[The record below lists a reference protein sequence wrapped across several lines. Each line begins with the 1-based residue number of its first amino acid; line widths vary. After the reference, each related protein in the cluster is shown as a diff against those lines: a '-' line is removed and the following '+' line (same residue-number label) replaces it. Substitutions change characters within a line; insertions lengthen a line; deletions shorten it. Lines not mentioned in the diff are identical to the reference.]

1 MTPARLGLA
10 SPALVAVAAMD
21 VPVEPDAEQA
31 RSWLAAELADPVY
44 HQGPSLLDRLYAW
57 VQEQLAALGP
67 AIAGVDPLVA
77 ALVVGGVILVV
88 VVVALLVAGPVR
100 RARLGPRGSHHVL
113 VDELRSAAELRA
125 AADASAAD
133 GRYHDA
139 VLDRFRAILRSLE
152 ERTVLDP
159 LPGRTAH
166 EAAEASAGR
175 LPSCAQD
182 LRTAGRLFD
191 DVAYGDLEATAESY
205 RWLTDLDRRVAETRP
220 TSPSAPVLAEV
231 GQQ

>member
-1 MTPARLGLA
+1 MTSARGLA
-10 SPALVAVAAMD
+10 WTALLAVAATD

-31 RSWLAAELADPVY
+31 RSWLAAELSDPVY
-44 HQGPSLLDRLYAW
+44 HQAPSLLERLLAW
-57 VQEQLAALGP
+57 IREQLDALGP
-67 AIAGVDPLVA
+67 AISRVDPLVA

-88 VVVALLVAGPVR
+88 VVIALLVAGPVR
-100 RARLGPRGSHHVL
+100 RARRGQRTSHEVL

-125 AADASAAD
+125 AADAAAAA

-139 VLDRFRAILRSLE
+139 VMDRFRAVLRSLE

-166 EAAEASAGR
+166 EGAEASAQR
-175 LPSCAQD
+175 LPTCAQD

-205 RWLTDLDRRVAETRP
+205 GWLADVDRRVGETRP
-220 TSPSAPVLAEV
+220 TSSGAPVLAEV
-231 GQQ
+231 AQP

>member
-1 MTPARLGLA
+1 MTAASGLV
-10 SPALVAVAAMD
+10 SPTLLAVAALD

-31 RSWLAAELADPVY
+31 RSWLQAELADPMY
-44 HQGPSLLDRLYAW
+44 HQTPSLLDRLLTW
-57 VQEQLAALGP
+57 IQEQLANLGP
-67 AIAGVDPLVA
+67 AIAAVDPLAA
-77 ALVVGGVILVV
+77 ALVVAGVVLVV
-88 VVVALLVAGPVR
+88 VVIALLVAGPVR
-100 RARLGPRGSHHVL
+100 RARLAPRASHEVL

-125 AADASAAD
+125 AADAAAAA

-166 EAAEASAGR
+166 EAAEAGAVR

-191 DVAYGDLEATAESY
+191 DVAYGDLEADADAY
-205 RWLTDLDRRVAETRP
+205 RRLVDIDGLVAGTRP
-220 TSPSAPVLAEV
+220 TAPARELAAVGEV
-231 GQQ
+231 

>member
-1 MTPARLGLA
+1 MTSVRGLA

-31 RSWLAAELADPVY
+31 RSWLQAELADPLY
-44 HQGPSLLDRLYAW
+44 HQSPSLLDRLIAW
-57 VQEQLAALGP
+57 IQEQLAALGP
-67 AIAGVDPLVA
+67 AIAGIDPLVA

-88 VVVALLVAGPVR
+88 VVVALLVTGPVR
-100 RARLGPRGSHHVL
+100 RARLGQRTSHQVL

-125 AADASAAD
+125 AADAAAAD

-139 VLDRFRAILRSLE
+139 ILDGFRAILRSLE

-166 EAAEASAGR
+166 EAAEASAVR
-175 LPSCAQD
+175 LPSCAED
-182 LRTAGRLFD
+182 LRSAARLFD
-191 DVAYGDLEATAESY
+191 DVAYGDLEASADSY
-205 RWLTDLDRRVAETRP
+205 RWLTDVDRRVAETRP
-220 TSPSAPVLAEV
+220 TSPAAPLLAEV